1 MLTSFPFHSQ
11 ILKQLHERKG
21 VEDGTSRSA
30 TAVITIRD
38 AAGNAVG
45 GASVSGA
52 WGGAYTKNVTGTTST
67 TGKVSFTSAN
77 VSKAN
82 VTFTVKGVV
91 KSKYVYD
98 SQRNQETVDT
108 IVVR

>member
-1 MLTSFPFHSQ
+1 MFVDSISMSGRRVRT
-11 ILKQLHERKG
+11 G
-21 VEDGTSRSA
+21 RSA

-38 AAGNAVG
+38 TDGNAVG

-67 TGKVSFTSAN
+67 TGKVSFTSAS

-82 VTFTVKGVV
+82 ATFTFTVKGVV

-98 SQRNQETVDT
+98 SQRNKETVDT
-108 IVVR
+108 IVVP